1 MLEHSLQIE
10 NRRPSQLV
18 SEFCWALDREYTD
31 MGRTLEMDAKNETFE
46 YSWFLEGSFLK
57 LRRASVAKTGSDLCF
72 SENLRARYAR
82 GHVMIK
88 CIPGYDKTFLHL
100 VQARGQLV
108 MIKMQGYEKPHLT
121 VD

>member
-1 MLEHSLQIE
+1 
-10 NRRPSQLV
+10 
-18 SEFCWALDREYTD
+18 

-121 VD
+121 V

>member
-18 SEFCWALDREYTD
+18 SEFCLALDREYTD

-57 LRRASVAKTGSDLCF
+57 LRRASVAKTGSDLRF
-72 SENLRARYAR
+72 SENSLARCAHGLVMIRRIPCYDNRFMRLVQACCQC
-82 GHVMIK
+82 VMIK
-88 CIPGYDKTFLHL
+88 VK
-100 VQARGQLV
+100 
-108 MIKMQGYEKPHLT
+108 
-121 VD
+121 

>member
-88 CIPGYDKTFLHL
+88 RI
-100 VQARGQLV
+100 LV
-108 MIKMQGYEKPHLT
+108 MIKRFCIWCRRAANWL
-121 VD
+121 